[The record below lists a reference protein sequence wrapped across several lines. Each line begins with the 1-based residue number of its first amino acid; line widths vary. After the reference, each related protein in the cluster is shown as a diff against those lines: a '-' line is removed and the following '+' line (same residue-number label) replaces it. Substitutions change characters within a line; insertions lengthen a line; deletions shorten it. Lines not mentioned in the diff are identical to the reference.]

1 MYVDLLN
8 DVSKIEYTCD
18 SDQMSL
24 RENNLLDSK
33 IPSTTYMGA
42 RGVGF
47 GNVAARFGERFSS
60 NIRLNS
66 RVIRISQYQE
76 DGGGEAVVKYV
87 HEGKHL
93 TVAARAVVVTASLGV
108 LKRGSIK
115 FDLDW
120 PKTLPAT
127 TTPKIAH
134 LALSTDPTAV
144 TSATNHSIFTK

>member
-115 FDLDW
+115 FDPL
-120 PKTLPAT
+120 LPRY
-127 TTPKIAH
+127 KQEVIDGMGFGVMNKCIMLEQH
-134 LALSTDPTAV
+134 DCQ
-144 TSATNHSIFTK
+144 